1 MNKTTQT
8 VNPETEGDLVLREV
22 WRAKDALSAA
32 RGHSIDKLFADLRKR
47 EKKSGHLVVNLQQKR
62 KNRDTKERTTK

>member
-47 EKKSGHLVVNLQQKR
+47 EKKSGHPLVNLQAKPR
-62 KNRDTKERTTK
+62 KA